1 MQLYQSD
8 FTTIFLNKRYSLL
21 SQVWQNTGGLT
32 DKIYQNELQVF
43 TDFVNN
49 HKVTYILSDIRK
61 LDFPVTP
68 ELQEW
73 TKKSVFGEMEKAGIE
88 KHAII
93 INTELLS
100 KLNVVSKEHT
110 LFGFTTQYFDDATEA
125 REWLN
130 PQLTLQVF

>member
-1 MQLYQSD
+1 VQLYHSD

-21 SQVWQNTGGLT
+21 SQIWQNTGGMT
-32 DKIYQNELQVF
+32 DEIYQHELQVF
-43 TDFVNN
+43 TDFVKN
-49 HKVTYILSDIRK
+49 HQVAYILSDIRK

-68 ELQEW
+68 ELQQW
-73 TKKSVFGEMEKAGIE
+73 TKKSDFGEMEQAGIE

-93 INTELLS
+93 INKELLS
-100 KLNVVSKEHT
+100 KLSVVTKEHN

-130 PQLTLQVF
+130 PELTLQVF